1 MEWETTKTQP
11 NNPGADGEQSSHR
24 SGKTN
29 APAERLE
36 LQIGELSNGAKRPA
50 ASARTPFGFIAA
62 SHNGVCEVITRLVP
76 NSSRGAAGE

>member
-36 LQIGELSNGAKRPA
+36 LQIGELSNGTKATGRKRKDALRIYSRFPQWGLR
-50 ASARTPFGFIAA
+50 SNHP
-62 SHNGVCEVITRLVP
+62 L
-76 NSSRGAAGE
+76 SSEL